1 LILLSLNHKIEKEK
15 RALVNTKLKEK
26 KKNKKIFF
34 YHLSHLKRKKY
45 WSSKIRKIKRHLLSH
60 NSKRKRKIHWSSKNQ
75 KGKWTINSHH
85 KIEKE

>member
-1 LILLSLNHKIEKEK
+1 LRLLSLNHKIEKEK

-26 KKNKKIFF
+26 KKKKKNI
-34 YHLSHLKRKKY
+34 LSLITFLKGKSIGHQKEKKE
-45 WSSKIRKIKRHLLSH
+45 KRHSLSH
-60 NSKRKRKIHWSSKNQ
+60 NSKPKRKILWSSKNQ